1 MTSLII
7 NEEAITVSLTFIEKV
22 LTYRKN
28 IVIPLSQV
36 RGATEDPTFMNESL
50 IIRFSGAIGV
60 PGLFSYGL
68 FAKRGDRIFSIWR
81 RGQNVLVLELSD
93 SKWTRIVI
101 GTNDAKALA
110 SEINSKLLL

>member
-1 MTSLII
+1 VTSLTI
-7 NEEAITVSLTFIEKV
+7 NEDAIKVTLTFIEKV
-22 LTYRKN
+22 LTYRKS

-50 IIRFSGAIGV
+50 IIRLSGAIGI

-68 FAKRGDRIFSIWR
+68 FAKRGDRVFSIWR

-93 SKWTRIVI
+93 SNWTRIVL
-101 GTNDAKALA
+101 GANDAKALA
-110 SEINSKLLL
+110 AEINSKLSL